1 MYEDVVVLGLRCFD
15 FVSDEG
21 ERVTGG
27 NLFMIPVKSQS
38 DKDIGVVPYKFFIP
52 QDEVKKMQGNKFPAT
67 AKLFFKP
74 NLATKKLTFSHIDDV
89 HAINLEDLYE

>member
-1 MYEDVVVLGLRCFD
+1 
-15 FVSDEG
+15 
-21 ERVTGG
+21 
-27 NLFMIPVKSQS
+27 
-38 DKDIGVVPYKFFIP
+38 
-52 QDEVKKMQGNKFPAT
+52 MQGNKFPAT